1 MNAEGFT
8 QRQLGSTQRATHLK
22 PKSIIQRRYRIL
34 ANLSLEVAEGILYLK
49 LPEKIAMMTTEPI
62 SKTSPFTLNQALIF
76 SEAIARKIQPDSTT
90 DSENKNAV
98 LGIVLTVLLG
108 L

>member
-1 MNAEGFT
+1 
-8 QRQLGSTQRATHLK
+8 
-22 PKSIIQRRYRIL
+22 
-34 ANLSLEVAEGILYLK
+34 
-49 LPEKIAMMTTEPI
+49 MMTTEPI